1 MVESDMP
8 GVLFDA
14 ASLSWRVVL
23 YHYRKCAL
31 VERAWDTA
39 KGVYSG
45 EHSLEPI
52 EVILGKI
59 IPLPKGEVDDDDD
72 DDDDDDEKGIEEN
85 AIAPRALPPPP
96 PPHEHCLQIVPFE
109 AKPAPDDIARA
120 AELAPALGFWQAP

>member
-1 MVESDMP
+1 MP

-31 VERAWDTA
+31 VEGAWDTA

-45 EHSLEPI
+45 EHSLEPV

-59 IPLPKGEVDDDDD
+59 IPLPKGEADDDE
-72 DDDDDDEKGIEEN
+72 DEKGIEEN
-85 AIAPRALPPPP
+85 VIAPRALPPPP
-96 PPHEHCLQIVPFE
+96 APPHEPCLQIVPFE